1 MNLQED
7 IQFSETSNIHW
18 PYQYR
23 KMMSRDEMERH
34 LSALRTDE
42 ILRLLRDDTLLE
54 VIERYFA
61 TLGTNSIH
69 QEVNQPSAIQAPT
82 PTFQDQ
88 PKLPSVDKAKRPLNA
103 FMAFRSMY

>member
-7 IQFSETSNIHW
+7 ILFSETSNIHW
-18 PYQYR
+18 PHQIR

-34 LSALRTDE
+34 LSVLRTDE

-61 TLGTNSIH
+61 TLGTTSIH
-69 QEVNQPSAIQAPT
+69 HEVNQPSAIQAPA
-82 PTFQDQ
+82 PVFQDQ
-88 PKLPSVDKAKRPLNA
+88 PKPPSADKAKRPLNA